1 MKWISLKVK
10 ILVLTQPHSF
20 KFRKSED
27 RDTKLEVKQME
38 NYRKSVPKD
47 YCGRGWM
54 YIWGKR
60 MLEKKV
66 LMMIQKYG

>member
-1 MKWISLKVK
+1 MVLNLPYKNT
-10 ILVLTQPHSF
+10 ILF
-20 KFRKSED
+20 YNEMDKS
-27 RDTKLEVKQME
+27 
-38 NYRKSVPKD
+38 KD

-66 LMMIQKYG
+66 LIMIQKYG